1 MEPILLFTGASEQTL
16 GYATAYLSIYLIG
29 TLFVEVSVGL
39 NTFIN
44 TQGRP
49 GIAMLS
55 IVIGALLNILL
66 DPLFIFV
73 FDWGGKELRLP
84 LLFHR
89 LAVLAGYCSF

>member
-1 MEPILLFTGASEQTL
+1 MYLL
-16 GYATAYLSIYLIG
+16 G

-49 GIAMLS
+49 GIAMCS
-55 IVIGALLNILL
+55 VIIGALLNIGL

-73 FDWGGKELRLP
+73 FGMGVKGAALATIISQAMQCLVGGAFPDFAESHFEVGTQVYASRP
-84 LLFHR
+84 
-89 LAVLAGYCSF
+89 